1 MRSLCLALLVAGCGG
16 GQEQPAEPLPGEA
29 FALQWGVSQGL
40 WGEEQLTI
48 DGNGQARYHFTSAR
62 GKGTVDTA
70 RRLSAADLAPIR
82 EATASA
88 AFCAL
93 KAGRDGVPDEGQPT
107 LTVTHGARTC
117 SVTLWDGEW
126 EELPAAEPA
135 LRAMKTLIERMKAG
149 TR

>member
-1 MRSLCLALLVAGCGG
+1 MRSVYVALLLLACGG
-16 GQEQPAEPLPGEA
+16 PQEPAKPLPGEA

-48 DGNGQARYHFTSAR
+48 DGTGQARYHFTSAR
-62 GKGTVDTA
+62 GKASVDTA
-70 RRLSAADLAPIR
+70 RRLPAADLEPIR
-82 EATASA
+82 KATAGD

-93 KAGRDGVPDEGQPT
+93 RPARDGVPDEGQPT

-126 EELPAAEPA
+126 EERPEAQPAWE
-135 LRAMKTLIERMKAG
+135 AMHVLIERMKAG

>member
-1 MRSLCLALLVAGCGG
+1 MRSACVALLLVACGG
-16 GQEQPAEPLPGEA
+16 GREPPAKPLPGEA
-29 FALQWGVSQGL
+29 FSLQWGVSQGL
-40 WGEEQLTI
+40 WGQEELTI
-48 DGNGQARYHFTSAR
+48 DGTGQARYHFTSAR

-70 RRLSAADLAPIR
+70 RRLAAADLEAIR

-93 KAGRDGVPDEGQPT
+93 RPARDGIPDEGQPT

-126 EELPAAEPA
+126 EERPEARPAWD
-135 LRAMKTLIERMKAG
+135 AMNVLIERMKAG